1 MDIQSL
7 KDLADRRFD
16 HAAYRLR
23 LREQIQTQLIVTHA
37 GGMFKATPELISF
50 VSLWDPRNPDLFLE
64 DIHGNPIK
72 CDRETL
78 KRDLEEAYQYAMNS
92 WHHEFESSKKIRK
105 GKDIE

>member
-1 MDIQSL
+1 MDIQDI
-7 KDLADRRFD
+7 KALAERRFD

-23 LREQIQTQLIVTHA
+23 LREQIQTQLVITHA

-50 VSLWDPRNPDLFLE
+50 VSLWDPKNPLLFLE

-78 KRDLEEAYQYAMNS
+78 KRDLEEAYQYAMNA
-92 WHHEFESSKKIRK
+92 WHQEFESSKKIRR
-105 GKDIE
+105 GKDVE

>member
-1 MDIQSL
+1 MEIQAI
-7 KDLADRRFD
+7 KELADRRFD

-23 LREQIQTQLIVTHA
+23 LREQIQTQLIVTHG

-72 CDRETL
+72 CDRETI
-78 KRDLEEAYQYAMNS
+78 KRELEEAYQCAMNA
-92 WHHEFESSKKIRK
+92 WHQEFESSKKIRK
-105 GKDIE
+105 GKEIE

>member
-1 MDIQSL
+1 MDIQPL
-7 KDLADRRFD
+7 KDLAERRFD

-23 LREQIQTQLIVTHA
+23 LREQIQTRLIVTHA

-50 VSLWDPRNPDLFLE
+50 VSLWDPRNPDLYLE
-64 DIHGNPIK
+64 DIHGNPVK
-72 CDRETL
+72 CNREVL

-92 WHHEFESSKKIRK
+92 WHQEFENSKKIRK